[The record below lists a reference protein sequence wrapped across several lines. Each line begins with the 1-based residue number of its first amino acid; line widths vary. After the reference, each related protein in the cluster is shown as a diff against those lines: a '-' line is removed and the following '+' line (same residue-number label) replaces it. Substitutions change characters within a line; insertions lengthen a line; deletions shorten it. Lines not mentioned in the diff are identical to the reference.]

1 MGYEKGW
8 PDFNKEELARSEMTQ
23 FIRDDFNKKCL
34 KLQQQPSTIILLKW
48 FEVRQLAKNLQ
59 KVNEWSVC

>member
-8 PDFNKEELARSEMTQ
+8 PEEVARSKMTQ
-23 FIRDDFNKKCL
+23 FIREDFNKKCL
-34 KLQQQPSTIILLKW
+34 KLQQQARQPSTILLKW